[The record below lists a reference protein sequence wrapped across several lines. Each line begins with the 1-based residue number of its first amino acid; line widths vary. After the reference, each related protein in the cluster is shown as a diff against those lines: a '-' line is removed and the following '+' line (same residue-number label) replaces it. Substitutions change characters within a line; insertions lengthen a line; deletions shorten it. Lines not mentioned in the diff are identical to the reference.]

1 MGSTDRADEEMDMV
15 ALIKKRVEFGDYSV
29 DPQAVATAMLA
40 RCGALGDS
48 GGCKG
53 GRRPPLT
60 ALRWSE
66 VLVAAQPVGGD
77 ARERKTLTGHDPA

>member
-1 MGSTDRADEEMDMV
+1 MV
-15 ALIKKRVEFGDYSV
+15 SVIKERLAVGEYSI

-40 RCGALGDS
+40 RCGGQDL

-60 ALRWSE
+60 ALWSE
-66 VLVAAQPVGGD
+66 VLVAAQPGDGGSVK
-77 ARERKTLTGHDPA
+77 RETFAGHDAA

>member
-1 MGSTDRADEEMDMV
+1 MV
-15 ALIKKRVEFGDYSV
+15 SVIKERLEVGEYSV

-40 RCGALGDS
+40 RCGERGLFGAM
-48 GGCKG
+48 
-53 GRRPPLT
+53 
-60 ALRWSE
+60 WSE